1 MTKLKSYFFLLFIVS
16 IVLLVSAPFWLWQL
30 KKEQNLDVLII
41 DKTVPDTTYREHKG
55 LMWLLNQQKYVQSN
69 GKRYDLTKD
78 YIGFVPEKDQ
88 TFAVKSIPS
97 STEKYDA
104 VYIADT
110 YGVYE
115 EEFHNKNVSGKR
127 SSKLYGGL
135 TDQDMDALNDM
146 AMKDGKTLIAE
157 FNSMAQPTEES
168 TRKKF
173 YSLFNLEWSGWIGR
187 YFPELENSE
196 VPGWVRDNYE
206 KQYGETYN
214 FKGPGYVL
222 VDENDRLVVLDKED
236 IGEEGVVFSTTPR
249 GEELIGEEINTPYSY
264 WFDIVEAINPDEV
277 MANYTLSLSKSGKDM
292 LKALNLPVTF
302 PAVVHGQNRQFE
314 TYYFS
319 GDYAD
324 QADVPDLYQTV
335 GFSSWR
341 KWTGSSKPDD
351 SSQFYWKAFNPMM
364 KAILKDI
371 QKGGDDKKKQTVE
384 VTKENGV
391 QLAGKTGRDYIQVK
405 KDGKWED
412 LLIKGVN
419 MGIARPGSFP
429 GETAIS
435 KEEYLR
441 WFKQIGAMNANAL
454 RIYTIHPPEFYEA
467 FYEYN
472 QMADK
477 PLYLFHGVWVNE
489 EIFLRSGDA
498 FAKENTDEF
507 ASEIKKTID
516 LVHGNAEIPERKGHA
531 SGSYPYDISPYVLG
545 WVFGVEWDPE
555 VVLATNEKH
564 KGLQDFK
571 GEYIETEEAQP
582 FEIWLTERMNEGI
595 KYETETYQW
604 QRPVSFT
611 NWVTTDLL
619 DHPSEPLEKEDMV
632 SVDPNVMKGTDKLKT
647 GLFASYHI
655 YPYYPDFLNYE
666 QPYVNYIDHRGE
678 KNNYAGYLHD
688 MKKAHSMPLVVAE
701 FGVPG
706 SRGLTHK
713 NVYGMDQGNHSE
725 KEQGEIDRRLFE
737 DIVEEKMAGGMV
749 FAWQDEW
756 FKRTWNTMDY
766 DNPDRRPFWQNAQTN
781 EQQFGMVSFDPGT
794 SKSSMIHVDGR
805 TEDWTFNEIEPA
817 FDKDGHSM
825 YVTSDERFVYVR
837 FDSNR
842 ISEGKDTYLLFD
854 TIGNQGQ
861 STLPD
866 VKGVSTKG
874 VDFALHIKG
883 TKKARLWIDSYYDT
897 HHYQYGH
904 VLDMI
909 EEETYA
915 NMKNNGVY
923 HPIRLTLNKPLD
935 VEGEK
940 IPFQSYET
948 GVLQFGTSNPE
959 DAAYDSLA
967 DISVDSSEGRYEIR
981 IPWQLLNVKDPSLKE
996 AMGDIWSGKGLQ
1008 SSTTLDS
1015 IKIGL
1020 YETDG
1025 EKVFSYPAQN
1035 EDGFINPGQFYPY
1048 SWDTWDL
1055 PASHER
1061 LKQSYY
1067 EMKEAFRE
1075 RGE

>member
-1 MTKLKSYFFLLFIVS
+1 MTKLKSYSFVLFIVG
-16 IVLLVSAPFWLWQL
+16 IVLLISAPFWLWQV
-30 KKEQNLDVLII
+30 KGEKDLDLLII

-55 LMWLLNQQKYVQSN
+55 LMWLLNQQKYVQTD
-69 GKRYDLTKD
+69 GKRYDLKKD
-78 YIGFVPEKDQ
+78 YIGFVPKKDQ
-88 TFAVKSIPS
+88 TFDIKNIPS
-97 STEKYDA
+97 STDQYDA

-135 TDQDMDALNDM
+135 TDQDMDALKDM

-157 FNSMAQPTEES
+157 FNSMAQPTEEG

-196 VPGWVRDNYE
+196 VPQWVRDNYE
-206 KQYGETYN
+206 KQYEETYN
-214 FKGPGYVL
+214 FNGPGYVL
-222 VDENDRLVVLDKED
+222 VDENDRLVVLDKKD
-236 IGEEGVVFSTTPR
+236 IGKKGVVFSTTSE
-249 GEELIGEEINTPYSY
+249 GEKLIGEEISTPYSY

-277 MANYTLSLSKSGKDM
+277 VANYTLSLSKSGKDTM
-292 LKALNLPVTF
+292 KALNLPMTF
-302 PAVVHGQNRQFE
+302 PAVVHGQNRQYD

-351 SSQFYWKAFNPMM
+351 TSQFYWKAYTPLMT
-364 KAILKDI
+364 AILKDI
-371 QKGGDDKKKQTVE
+371 QKESGDKKKETVE
-384 VTKENGV
+384 ITNENGLK
-391 QLAGKTGRDYIQVK
+391 LAGKTGTDYIQVK

-435 KEEYLR
+435 KEEYMR

-472 QMADK
+472 QIADK

-489 EIFLRSGDA
+489 EIFLKSEDA
-498 FAKENTDEF
+498 FAKENSDEF

-531 SGSYPYDISPYVLG
+531 SGSYTYDISPYVLG
-545 WVFGVEWDPE
+545 WIFGVEWDPE
-555 VVLATNEKH
+555 VVLATNDKH
-564 KGLQDFK
+564 QGLQDFK
-571 GEYIETEEAQP
+571 GEYIETEKAQP
-582 FEIWLTERMNEGI
+582 FEIWLTERMNDGI
-595 KYETETYQW
+595 KYETDTYQW

-632 SVDPNVMKGTDKLKT
+632 SVNPNVMKGTDKLRT

-666 QPYVNYIDHRGE
+666 TKYIDYIDQRGE
-678 KNNYAGYLHD
+678 KNNYAGYLND

-713 NVYGMDQGNHSE
+713 NVYGMDQGHHSE

-781 EQQFGMVSFDPGT
+781 EQQFGMLSFDPGQ
-794 SKSSMIHVDGR
+794 SKTDMIHVDGR
-805 TEDWTFNEIEPA
+805 SEDWTYNGIKPA
-817 FDKDGHSM
+817 FNKEGHSM
-825 YVTSDERFVYVR
+825 YMTSDERFVYVR
-837 FDSNR
+837 LDSEE
-842 ISEGKDTYLLFD
+842 ISEGENTYLLFD
-854 TIGNQGQ
+854 TIGDQGQ
-861 STLPD
+861 STIPD
-866 VKGVSTKG
+866 VPAVSTKG

-883 TKKARLWIDSYYDT
+883 RKEARLWIDSYYDT

-904 VLDMI
+904 VLNMI
-909 EEETYA
+909 KEETYA
-915 NMKNNGVY
+915 KVKDNGTY
-923 HPIRLTLNKPLD
+923 HPIRLTLNKSLD
-935 VEGEK
+935 VEGDT

-948 GVLQFGTSNPE
+948 GVLQFGTSNPQ
-959 DAAYDSLA
+959 DKGYNSLT

-981 IPWQLLNVKDPSLKE
+981 IPWQLLNIKDPSLKE
-996 AMGDIWSGKGLQ
+996 AVGDIWSGKGLQ
-1008 SSTTLDS
+1008 SSTTLES
-1015 IKIGL
+1015 IKVGV
-1020 YETDG
+1020 YETG
-1025 EKVFSYPAQN
+1025 GGKEFSYPDRNQ
-1035 EDGFINPGQFYPY
+1035 DGFMDPQQFYPY
-1048 SWDTWDL
+1048 SWDTWDQ
-1055 PASHER
+1055 PISHER

-1067 EMKEAFRE
+1067 EMKKAFE
-1075 RGE
+1075 KEGE

>member
-1 MTKLKSYFFLLFIVS
+1 MTKLKSYSFLLFILCVFL
-16 IVLLVSAPFWLWQL
+16 VVSAPFWLWQL
-30 KKEQNLDVLII
+30 KKEHNLDVLII

-55 LMWLLNQQKYVQSN
+55 LMWLLNQQKYVQTN
-69 GKRYDLTKD
+69 GKRYVLKKD
-78 YIGFVPEKDQ
+78 YIGFVPKKDQ
-88 TFAVKSIPS
+88 TFNVKNIPS
-97 STEKYDA
+97 STDKYDA

-135 TDQDMDALNDM
+135 TDQDMDAFKDM
-146 AMKDGKTLIAE
+146 AMQGKTLIAE
-157 FNSMAQPTEES
+157 FNSMAQPTEEE

-196 VPGWVRDNYE
+196 VPQWVRDNYE
-206 KQYGETYN
+206 KQYEEAYN
-214 FKGPGYVL
+214 FTGPGYVL
-222 VDENDRLVVLDKED
+222 VDENDRLVVMDKKD
-236 IGEEGVVFSTTPR
+236 TGKKGVVFSTTSQ
-249 GEELIGEEINTPYSY
+249 GEDLIGEEISTPYSY
-264 WFDIVEAINPDEV
+264 WFDIVDAINPDEV
-277 MANYTLSLSKSGKDM
+277 VANYTLSLSESGKEKM
-292 LKALNLPVTF
+292 KALNLPATF
-302 PAVVHGQNRQFE
+302 PAVIHGQNRQFD

-324 QADVPDLYQTV
+324 QSDVPDLYQTI

-351 SSQFYWKAFNPMM
+351 TSQFYWKAYTPIM
-364 KAILKDI
+364 KAIFDTI
-371 QKGGDDKKKQTVE
+371 QKDESRSETVE
-384 VTKENGV
+384 ITKEKGLK
-391 QLAGKTGRDYIQVK
+391 LAGKTGKDYIQVK

-412 LLIKGVN
+412 LLLKGVN

-441 WFKQIGAMNANAL
+441 WFKQIGAMNANSL

-489 EIFLRSGDA
+489 EIFLRSEDA

-507 ASEIKKTID
+507 SAEIKKTID
-516 LVHGNAEIPERKGHA
+516 LVHGNAEIPERNGHA
-531 SGSYPYDISPYVLG
+531 SGSYTYDISPYVLG
-545 WVFGVEWDPE
+545 WIFGVEWDPE

-571 GEYIETEEAQP
+571 GKFIETENAKP
-582 FEIWLTERMNEGI
+582 FEIWLSETMNKGI
-595 KYETETYQW
+595 KYETDKYQW

-632 SVDPNVMKGTDKLKT
+632 SVNPNVMKGTGELRT

-666 QPYVNYIDHRGE
+666 TKYVDYIDHRGE
-678 KNNYAGYLHD
+678 KNNYAGYLND

-713 NVYGMDQGNHSE
+713 NVYGMDQGHHSE

-781 EQQFGMVSFDPGT
+781 EQQFGMVSFEPGE
-794 SKSSMIHVDGR
+794 SKTSMIHVDGR
-805 TEDWTFNEIEPA
+805 SEDWSFNGITPA
-817 FDKDGHSM
+817 FHEDGHSM

-837 FDSNR
+837 VDTDR
-842 ISEGKDTYLLFD
+842 ISEEKDTYLLFD
-854 TIGNQGQ
+854 TIQDQGQ
-861 STLPD
+861 STILNE
-866 VKGVSTKG
+866 KNVSTKG
-874 VDFALHIKG
+874 VDFALHMKG
-883 TKKARLWIDSYYDT
+883 TKEARLWIDSYYDT
-897 HHYQYGH
+897 YHYQYGH
-904 VLDMI
+904 VLNMI
-909 EEETYA
+909 KEEKYT
-915 NMKNNGVY
+915 NVKNNGEY
-923 HPIRLTLNKPLD
+923 HPIRLTLNKSLD
-935 VEGEK
+935 VEGEN

-948 GVLQFGTSNPE
+948 GVLQFGTSNPQ
-959 DAAYDSLA
+959 DKGYDSLT
-967 DISVDSSEGRYEIR
+967 DVNVDPSEGRYEIR
-981 IPWQLLNVKDPSLKE
+981 IPWQLLNIKDPSLKE
-996 AMGDIWSGKGLQ
+996 AMGDVWSGKGLQ
-1008 SSTTLDS
+1008 SSTTLES
-1015 IKIGL
+1015 IRIGL
-1020 YETDG
+1020 YERDG
-1025 EKVFSYPAQN
+1025 ENVFSYPAKTQ
-1035 EDGFINPGQFYPY
+1035 DGFINPAQFYPY
-1048 SWDTWDL
+1048 SWDTWDQ

-1067 EMKEAFRE
+1067 EMKEAFE
-1075 RGE
+1075 KEGE

>member
-1 MTKLKSYFFLLFIVS
+1 MTKLKSYSFVLFIAG
-16 IVLLVSAPFWLWQL
+16 IVLLVSAPFWLWQV
-30 KKEQNLDVLII
+30 KNEKDLDLLII

-55 LMWLLNQQKYVQSN
+55 LMWLLNQQKYVQTN
-69 GKRYDLTKD
+69 GQRYDLKKD
-78 YIGFVPEKDQ
+78 YIGFVPKKDQ
-88 TFAVKSIPS
+88 TYNIKNIPS
-97 STEKYDA
+97 STDRYDA

-115 EEFHNKNVSGKR
+115 EEFHNENVSGKR

-135 TDQDMDALNDM
+135 TDQDMDALKDM
-146 AMKDGKTLIAE
+146 AMNDGKTLIAE
-157 FNSMAQPTEES
+157 FNSMAQPTEEA

-187 YFPELENSE
+187 YFPELTNSE
-196 VPGWVRDNYE
+196 VPQWVRDNYE
-206 KQYGETYN
+206 KQYGESYQFT
-214 FKGPGYVL
+214 GPGYVL
-222 VDENDRLVVLDKED
+222 VDENDRLVVLDKDD
-236 IGEEGVVFSTTPR
+236 IGKRGVVFFTTPE
-249 GEELIGEEINTPYSY
+249 GEELIGEKISTPYSY

-277 MANYTLSLSKSGKDM
+277 MANYTLSLSESGKDTM
-292 LKALNLPVTF
+292 KALNLPVTF
-302 PAVVHGQNRQFE
+302 PAVVHGQNRQYN

-324 QADVPDLYQTV
+324 QGDVPDLYQTV
-335 GFSSWR
+335 GFTSWR
-341 KWTGSSKPDD
+341 KWTGSTSPDD
-351 SSQFYWKAFNPMM
+351 TSQFYWKAYTPLMT
-364 KAILKDI
+364 AILKDI
-371 QKGGDDKKKQTVE
+371 QKGGDRKETQTVE
-384 VTKENGV
+384 VTKENDLK
-391 QLAGKTGRDYIQVK
+391 LAGKTGTDYIQVK

-441 WFKQIGAMNANAL
+441 WFKQIGAMNANSL

-472 QMADK
+472 QMAEK

-489 EIFLRSGDA
+489 EIFLRSEDA

-507 ASEIKKTID
+507 STEIKKTID

-531 SGSYPYDISPYVLG
+531 SGSFTYDISPYVLG
-545 WVFGVEWDPE
+545 WIFGVEWDPE

-564 KGLQDFK
+564 RGLQDFK
-571 GEYIETEEAQP
+571 GEYIETEKAQP

-595 KYETETYQW
+595 TYETDTYQW

-632 SVDPNVMKGTDKLKT
+632 SVNPNVMKGTDKLKT

-666 QPYVNYIDHRGE
+666 PEYVDYIDQRGE
-678 KNNYAGYLHD
+678 KNNYAGYLND

-706 SRGLTHK
+706 SRGLTHE
-713 NVYGMDQGNHSE
+713 NVYGMDQGHHSE

-781 EQQFGMVSFDPGT
+781 EQQFGMLSFDPGL

-805 TEDWTFNEIEPA
+805 TEDWTFNGIKPA
-817 FDKDGHSM
+817 FNKDGHSL
-825 YVTSDERFVYVR
+825 YVTSDERFVYIRV
-837 FDSNR
+837 DSEQ
-842 ISEGKDTYLLFD
+842 ISEEKDTYLLFD
-854 TIGNQGQ
+854 TIQDQGQ
-861 STLPD
+861 STIPNA
-866 VKGVSTKG
+866 KGVSTKG

-883 TKKARLWIDSYYDT
+883 EKEARLWVDSYYDT

-904 VLDMI
+904 VLHMI
-909 EEETYA
+909 EEEKYA
-915 NMKNNGVY
+915 KVKNNGEY
-923 HPIRLTLNKPLD
+923 HPILLTLNKSLD
-935 VEGEK
+935 VGGEN

-948 GVLQFGTSNPE
+948 GVLQFGTSNPQ
-959 DAAYDSLA
+959 DKAYDSLT
-967 DISVDSSEGRYEIR
+967 DISVDSSQGRYEIR

-1008 SSTTLDS
+1008 SSTTLES
-1015 IKIGL
+1015 IRIGL
-1020 YETDG
+1020 YERDG
-1025 EKVFSYPAQN
+1025 GKDFSYPARTG
-1035 EDGFINPGQFYPY
+1035 DGFINPAEFHPY
-1048 SWDTWDL
+1048 SWDTWDQ
-1055 PASHER
+1055 PTSHER

-1067 EMKEAFRE
+1067 EMKKAFE
-1075 RGE
+1075 KEGE

>member
-1 MTKLKSYFFLLFIVS
+1 MTKLKSYSFLLFIVS

-30 KKEQNLDVLII
+30 KKEQKLDVLVI

-69 GKRYDLTKD
+69 GKRYDLKKD
-78 YIGFVPEKDQ
+78 YIGFVPKKDQ
-88 TFAVKSIPS
+88 TFDVKNIPS

-127 SSKLYGGL
+127 STKLYGGL
-135 TDQDMDALNDM
+135 TEQDMDALKDM

-157 FNSMAQPTEES
+157 FNSMAQPTEEE
-168 TRKKF
+168 TRRKF

-196 VPGWVRDNYE
+196 VPQWVRDNYE
-206 KQYGETYN
+206 KQYDKTYH

-236 IGEEGVVFSTTPR
+236 IGEKGVVFSTTPR

-277 MANYTLSLSKSGKDM
+277 VANYTLSLSKSGKDM
-292 LKALNLPVTF
+292 LKALDLPVTF
-302 PAVVHGQNRQFE
+302 PAVVHGQNRQYD

-335 GFSSWR
+335 GFPSWR

-351 SSQFYWKAFNPMM
+351 SSQFYWKAYNPMM
-364 KAILKDI
+364 KAILEDI
-371 QKGGDDKKKQTVE
+371 QKGGDDKKKETVE
-384 VTKENGV
+384 ATKENGV

-435 KEEYLR
+435 KEEYMR

-454 RIYTIHPPEFYEA
+454 RIYTIHPPAFYEA

-489 EIFLRSGDA
+489 EIFLKSEDA

-531 SGSYPYDISPYVLG
+531 SGSYTYDISPYVLG

-571 GEYIETEEAQP
+571 GEYIKTDKAQP
-582 FEIWLTERMNEGI
+582 FEIWLTERMDEGI

-666 QPYVNYIDHRGE
+666 QRYIDYIDHRGE

-713 NVYGMDQGNHSE
+713 NIYGMDQGHHSE
-725 KEQGEIDRRLFE
+725 QEQGAIDRKLFE

-781 EQQFGMVSFDPGT
+781 EQQFGMVSFDPGESRT
-794 SKSSMIHVDGR
+794 SMIHVDGR
-805 TEDWTFNEIEPA
+805 PLDWTFNGIEPA
-817 FDKDGHSM
+817 FDEDGHSM

-837 FDSNR
+837 IDSNR

-854 TIGNQGQ
+854 TIENQGQ
-861 STLPD
+861 STIPD

-883 TKKARLWIDSYYDT
+883 TKEARLWIDSYYDT

-904 VLDMI
+904 VLNMI
-909 EEETYA
+909 EEETNA
-915 NMKNNGVY
+915 NVKNNGTY
-923 HPIRLTLNKPLD
+923 HPIRLTLNKSLD

-948 GVLQFGTSNPE
+948 GILKFGTSNPQDE
-959 DAAYDSLA
+959 AYDSLT
-967 DISVDSSEGRYEIR
+967 DISVNSGRYEIR
-981 IPWQLLNVKDPSLKE
+981 IPWQLLNIKDPSLKE
-996 AMGDIWSGKGLQ
+996 AVGDIWSGNGLQ
-1008 SSTTLDS
+1008 SSITLES

-1025 EKVFSYPAQN
+1025 ENVFSYPSQGEN
-1035 EDGFINPGQFYPY
+1035 GFINPAQFYPY

-1067 EMKEAFRE
+1067 EMKEAFE
-1075 RGE
+1075 KEGE

>member
-1 MTKLKSYFFLLFIVS
+1 MTKLKSYSFLLFIVS

-78 YIGFVPEKDQ
+78 YFGFVPEKDQ
-88 TFAVKSIPS
+88 TFAVKNIPS

-135 TDQDMDALNDM
+135 TDQDMDVLNDM

-236 IGEEGVVFSTTPR
+236 IGEEGVVFFTTPR

-371 QKGGDDKKKQTVE
+371 QKGGDDKKKKTVE
-384 VTKENGV
+384 GTKENGV

-564 KGLQDFK
+564 KGLGDFK

-666 QPYVNYIDHRGE
+666 QPYVNYVDHRGE

-688 MKKAHSMPLVVAE
+688 MKKVHSMPLVVAE

-781 EQQFGMVSFDPGT
+781 EQQFGMMSFDPGESGT
-794 SKSSMIHVDGR
+794 SMIHVDGR
-805 TEDWTFNEIEPA
+805 PEDWTFNGIEPA
-817 FDKDGHSM
+817 FNEEGHSM

-837 FDSNR
+837 VDSDR

-909 EEETYA
+909 KEEPYA
-915 NMKNNGVY
+915 NVKNNGVY
-923 HPIRLTLNKPLD
+923 HPIRLTLNKSLD
-935 VEGEK
+935 VEGNK

-959 DAAYDSLA
+959 DEAYDSLA
-967 DISVDSSEGRYEIR
+967 DISVEASEGRYEIR

-1020 YETDG
+1020 YETNG
-1025 EKVFSYPAQN
+1025 EKVFSYPSQN
-1035 EDGFINPGQFYPY
+1035 EDGYINPAQFYPY

-1055 PASHER
+1055 PATHER

>member
-1 MTKLKSYFFLLFIVS
+1 MRKLKSYWFVLFIVG
-16 IVLLVSAPFWLWQL
+16 IVLLISAPFWLWQV
-30 KKEQNLDVLII
+30 KGDKDLDLLII

-69 GKRYDLTKD
+69 GERYNLKED
-78 YIGFVPEKDQ
+78 YIGFVPKKDQ
-88 TFAVKSIPS
+88 TYNIKNIPS
-97 STEKYDA
+97 STDQYDA

-127 SSKLYGGL
+127 STKLYGGL
-135 TDQDMDALNDM
+135 TDQDMDALKDM
-146 AMKDGKTLIAE
+146 AVKDGKTLIAE
-157 FNSMAQPTEES
+157 FNSMAQPTEEA

-196 VPGWVRDNYE
+196 VPQWVRDNYE
-206 KQYGETYN
+206 KQYEAAYN

-236 IGEEGVVFSTTPR
+236 IGDKGVVFSTTPN
-249 GEELIGEEINTPYSY
+249 GEKLIGEKISTPYSY
-264 WFDIVEAINPDEV
+264 WFDIVEAINPDDV
-277 MANYTLSLSKSGKDM
+277 VADYTLSLSKSGKDTM
-292 LKALNLPVTF
+292 KALNLPVTF
-302 PAVVHGQNRQFE
+302 PAVVHGQNRQYD

-324 QADVPDLYQTV
+324 QADVPGLYQTV

-351 SSQFYWKAFNPMM
+351 SSQFYWKAYTPMM
-364 KAILKDI
+364 TAILKDI
-371 QKGGDDKKKQTVE
+371 QKDDATKKKETVE
-384 VTKENGV
+384 ITNEDGLKLG
-391 QLAGKTGRDYIQVK
+391 GKTGGDYIQVN

-412 LLIKGVN
+412 ILIKGVN
-419 MGIARPGSFP
+419 MGIAKPGSFP

-472 QMADK
+472 QMADE

-489 EIFLRSGDA
+489 EIFLRSEDA

-531 SGSYPYDISPYVLG
+531 SGSYTYDISPYVLG
-545 WVFGVEWDPE
+545 WIFGVEWDPE

-571 GEYIETEEAQP
+571 GEYIGTEKAQP
-582 FEIWLTERMNEGI
+582 FEIWLTQRMNEGV
-595 KYETETYQW
+595 KYETDTYQW

-619 DHPSEPLEKEDMV
+619 EHPSEPLEKEDMV

-666 QPYVNYIDHRGE
+666 QRYVDYIDQRGE
-678 KNNYAGYLHD
+678 KNNYAGYLND

-706 SRGLTHK
+706 SRGMTHK
-713 NVYGMDQGNHSE
+713 NVYGMDQGHHSE
-725 KEQGEIDRRLFE
+725 KEQGEIDRKLFE

-781 EQQFGMVSFDPGT
+781 EQQFGMVSFDPGVR
-794 SKSSMIHVDGR
+794 KSSMIHVDGR
-805 TEDWTFNEIEPA
+805 GEDWSFNGIQPA
-817 FDKDGHSM
+817 FQKDGHSM

-837 FDSNR
+837 VDSDP
-842 ISEGKDTYLLFD
+842 IDEGEDTYLLFD

-866 VKGVSTKG
+866 VKDVSTKG

-883 TKKARLWIDSYYDT
+883 TKEARLWIDSYYDT
-897 HHYQYGH
+897 HYYHYGH

-915 NMKNNGVY
+915 KVKDNGKY
-923 HPIRLTLNKPLD
+923 HPIRLTLNKSLD
-935 VEGEK
+935 VEGEN

-948 GVLQFGTSNPE
+948 GVLQFGTSNPQDE
-959 DAAYDSLA
+959 AYDSLT
-967 DISVDSSEGRYEIR
+967 DISVDSSKGRYEIR
-981 IPWQLLNVKDPSLKE
+981 IPWQLLNIKDPSLKE
-996 AMGDIWSGKGLQ
+996 AMGDIWSEKGIQ
-1008 SSTTLDS
+1008 SSITLDS

-1025 EKVFSYPAQN
+1025 EKVFSYPERK
-1035 EDGFINPGQFYPY
+1035 EDGFIDPAGFYPY
-1048 SWDTWDL
+1048 KWETWDQ
-1055 PASHER
+1055 PTSHER

-1067 EMKEAFRE
+1067 EMKKAFE
-1075 RGE
+1075 KEGE

>member
-1 MTKLKSYFFLLFIVS
+1 MTKLKSYSFLLFIVS

-69 GKRYDLTKD
+69 GKRYDLKKD
-78 YIGFVPEKDQ
+78 YIGFVPGKDQ
-88 TFAVKSIPS
+88 TFDVKNIPS

-115 EEFHNKNVSGKR
+115 EEFHNENVAGKR

-135 TDQDMDALNDM
+135 TDQDMDALKDM
-146 AMKDGKTLIAE
+146 AMNEGKTLIAE
-157 FNSMAQPTEES
+157 FNSMAQPTEEE

-173 YSLFNLEWSGWIGR
+173 YSLFNLKWSGWIGR

-196 VPGWVRDNYE
+196 VPQWVRENYE
-206 KQYGETYN
+206 KQYEEAYN
-214 FKGPGYVL
+214 FTGPGYVL
-222 VDENDRLVVLDKED
+222 VDENDRLVVMDKDD
-236 IGEEGVVFSTTPR
+236 IGKKGAVFSTTSR
-249 GEELIGEEINTPYSY
+249 GEDLIGKGISTPYSY
-264 WFDIVEAINPDEV
+264 WFDIVEAIEPDEV
-277 MANYTLSLSKSGKDM
+277 MANYTLSLSEKGKDTM
-292 LKALNLPVTF
+292 KALNLPVTF
-302 PAVVHGQNRQFE
+302 PAVVHGRNRLFD

-335 GFSSWR
+335 GFSAWR
-341 KWTGSSKPDD
+341 KWTGSASPDD
-351 SSQFYWKAFNPMM
+351 SSQFYWKAYTPMM
-364 KAILKDI
+364 TAILKDI
-371 QKGGDDKKKQTVE
+371 QKGKEHEKKE
-384 VTKENGV
+384 NIEITKENGLK
-391 QLAGKTGRDYIQVK
+391 LAGKTGSDYIQVK

-441 WFKQIGAMNANAL
+441 WFKQIGAMNANSL

-477 PLYLFHGVWVNE
+477 PLYLFQGVWVNE
-489 EIFLRSGDA
+489 EIFLRSEDA

-531 SGSYPYDISPYVLG
+531 SGSYTYDISPYVLG
-545 WVFGVEWDPE
+545 WIFGVEWDPE

-564 KGLQDFK
+564 KGLGDFK
-571 GEYIETEEAQP
+571 GEYIETDGAEP
-582 FEIWLTERMNEGI
+582 FEIWLTERMNEGL

-706 SRGLTHK
+706 SRGLTHE

-781 EQQFGMVSFDPGT
+781 EQQFGMVSFDPGESGT
-794 SKSSMIHVDGR
+794 SMIHVDGR
-805 TEDWTFNEIEPA
+805 PEDWTFNEIEPA
-817 FDKDGHSM
+817 FDKDGNSM

-837 FDSNR
+837 VDSNR

-883 TKKARLWIDSYYDT
+883 TKEARLWIDSYYDT

-904 VLDMI
+904 VLNMI

-915 NMKNNGVY
+915 NVKNNGVY
-923 HPIRLTLNKPLD
+923 HPIRLTLNKSLD
-935 VEGEK
+935 VEGK
-940 IPFQSYET
+940 NIPFQSYET

-959 DAAYDSLA
+959 DEAYDSLT
-967 DISVDSSEGRYEIR
+967 DISVDSAEGRYEIR

-996 AMGDIWSGKGLQ
+996 AMGDIWAGKGLQ

-1025 EKVFSYPAQN
+1025 EKAFSYPAQN
-1035 EDGFINPGQFYPY
+1035 EDGFINPAQFYPY
-1048 SWDTWDL
+1048 SWDTWDE
-1055 PASHER
+1055 PTSHER
-1061 LKQSYY
+1061 LKQSYN
-1067 EMKEAFRE
+1067 EMKEAFE
-1075 RGE
+1075 KEGE

>member
-1 MTKLKSYFFLLFIVS
+1 MTKLKSYSFVLFIAG
-16 IVLLVSAPFWLWQL
+16 IVLLVSAPFWLWQV
-30 KKEQNLDVLII
+30 KKEKDLDLLVI

-55 LMWLLNQQKYVQSN
+55 LMWLLNQQKYVQTN
-69 GKRYDLTKD
+69 GDRYDLKKD
-78 YIGFVPEKDQ
+78 YVGFVPNKNQ
-88 TFAVKSIPS
+88 TFDIKNIPP
-97 STEKYDA
+97 STDRYDA

-115 EEFHNKNVSGKR
+115 EEFHNENVSGKR

-135 TDQDMDALNDM
+135 TDQDMEVLRDM
-146 AMKDGKTLIAE
+146 AMNDGKTLIAE
-157 FNSMAQPTEES
+157 FNSMAQPTEEA

-187 YFPELENSE
+187 YFPELTNSE
-196 VPGWVRDNYE
+196 VPEWVRDNYE
-206 KQYGETYN
+206 KQYGESYQFT
-214 FKGPGYVL
+214 GPGYVL
-222 VDENDRLVVLDKED
+222 VDEKDRLVVLDKDD
-236 IGEEGVVFSTTPR
+236 IGKKGVVFSTTPQ
-249 GEELIGEEINTPYSY
+249 GEEFIGEEISTAYSY

-277 MANYTLSLSKSGKDM
+277 MANYTLSLSESGKDTM
-292 LKALNLPVTF
+292 KALNLPVTF
-302 PAVVHGQNRQFE
+302 PAVVHGQNRQFD

-335 GFSSWR
+335 GFSTWR
-341 KWTGSSKPDD
+341 KWTGSTSPDD
-351 SSQFYWKAFNPMM
+351 MSQFYWKAYTPLMT
-364 KAILKDI
+364 AILKDI
-371 QKGGDDKKKQTVE
+371 QKDGDRKETQFVE
-384 VTKENGV
+384 ITKENDV
-391 QLAGKTGRDYIQVK
+391 KLAGKTGTDYIQVK

-441 WFKQIGAMNANAL
+441 WFKQIGGMNANSL

-472 QMADK
+472 QMAEK

-489 EIFLRSGDA
+489 EIFLRSEDA
-498 FAKENTDEF
+498 FAKENTDELS
-507 ASEIKKTID
+507 SEIKKTID

-531 SGSYPYDISPYVLG
+531 SGSYTYDISPYVLG
-545 WVFGVEWDPE
+545 WIFGVEWDPE

-571 GEYIETEEAQP
+571 GEYIETEKAQP

-595 KYETETYQW
+595 AYETDTYQW

-632 SVDPNVMKGTDKLKT
+632 SVNPNVMKGTDKLKT

-666 QPYVNYIDHRGE
+666 PEYVDYIDQRGE
-678 KNNYAGYLHD
+678 KNNYAGYLND

-706 SRGLTHK
+706 SRGLTHE
-713 NVYGMDQGNHSE
+713 NVYGMDQGHHSE

-781 EQQFGMVSFDPGT
+781 EQQFGMLSFDPGL

-805 TEDWTFNEIEPA
+805 TGDWTFNGIKPA
-817 FDKDGHSM
+817 FDKDGHSL
-825 YVTSDERFVYVR
+825 YVTSDERFVYIRV
-837 FDSNR
+837 DSER

-854 TIGNQGQ
+854 TIQDQGQ
-861 STLPD
+861 STIPN
-866 VKGVSTKG
+866 VKDVSTKG

-883 TKKARLWIDSYYDT
+883 EKEARLWIDSYYDT

-904 VLDMI
+904 VLHMI
-909 EEETYA
+909 EEEKYA
-915 NMKNNGVY
+915 KVKNNGEY
-923 HPIRLTLNKPLD
+923 HPIRLTLNKSLD
-935 VEGEK
+935 VGGK
-940 IPFQSYET
+940 NIPFQSYET
-948 GVLQFGTSNPE
+948 GVLQFGTSNLQ
-959 DAAYDSLA
+959 DKAYDSLT
-967 DISVDSSEGRYEIR
+967 DIGVDSSQGRYEVR

-996 AMGDIWSGKGLQ
+996 AMGDIWSGNGLQ
-1008 SSTTLDS
+1008 SSTTLES

-1020 YETDG
+1020 YERDG
-1025 EKVFSYPAQN
+1025 GKVFSYPASTG
-1035 EDGFINPGQFYPY
+1035 DGFINPAKFHPY
-1048 SWDTWDL
+1048 SWETWDQ
-1055 PASHER
+1055 PTSHER

-1067 EMKEAFRE
+1067 EMKKAFE
-1075 RGE
+1075 KVGE

>member
-1 MTKLKSYFFLLFIVS
+1 MTKLKSYSFVLFIAG
-16 IVLLVSAPFWLWQL
+16 IVLLVSAPFWLWQVKNE
-30 KKEQNLDVLII
+30 KKLDLLII

-55 LMWLLNQQKYVQSN
+55 LMWLLNQQKYVQTN
-69 GKRYDLTKD
+69 GQRYDLKKD
-78 YIGFVPEKDQ
+78 YIGFVPKKDQ
-88 TFAVKSIPS
+88 TYDIKNIPS
-97 STEKYDA
+97 STDRYDA

-135 TDQDMDALNDM
+135 TDQDMDALKDM
-146 AMKDGKTLIAE
+146 AMNDGKTLIAE
-157 FNSMAQPTEES
+157 FNSMAQPTEEA

-187 YFPELENSE
+187 YFPELTNSE
-196 VPGWVRDNYE
+196 VPQWVRDNYE
-206 KQYGETYN
+206 KQYGESYQFT
-214 FKGPGYVL
+214 GPGYVL
-222 VDENDRLVVLDKED
+222 VDENDRLVVLDKDD
-236 IGEEGVVFSTTPR
+236 IGKRGVVFFTTPE
-249 GEELIGEEINTPYSY
+249 GEELIGEKISTPYSY

-277 MANYTLSLSKSGKDM
+277 MANYTLSLSESGKDTM
-292 LKALNLPVTF
+292 KALNLPVTF
-302 PAVVHGQNRQFE
+302 PAVVHGQNRQYN

-324 QADVPDLYQTV
+324 QGDVPDLYHTV
-335 GFSSWR
+335 GFTSWR
-341 KWTGSSKPDD
+341 KWTGSTSPDD
-351 SSQFYWKAFNPMM
+351 TSQFYWKAYTPLMT
-364 KAILKDI
+364 AILKDI
-371 QKGGDDKKKQTVE
+371 QKGGDRKETQTVE
-384 VTKENGV
+384 VTKENDLN
-391 QLAGKTGRDYIQVK
+391 LAGKTGTDYIQVK

-441 WFKQIGAMNANAL
+441 WFKQIGAMNANSL

-472 QMADK
+472 QMAEK

-489 EIFLRSGDA
+489 EIFLRSEDA

-507 ASEIKKTID
+507 STEIKKTID

-531 SGSYPYDISPYVLG
+531 SGSYTYDISPYVLG
-545 WVFGVEWDPE
+545 WIFGVEWDPE

-564 KGLQDFK
+564 RGLQDFK
-571 GEYIETEEAQP
+571 GEYIETEKAQP
-582 FEIWLTERMNEGI
+582 FEIWLTQRMNEGI
-595 KYETETYQW
+595 TYETGTYQW

-632 SVDPNVMKGTDKLKT
+632 SVNPNVMKGTDKLKT
-647 GLFASYHI
+647 GLFASYHV

-666 QPYVNYIDHRGE
+666 PEYVDYIDQRGE
-678 KNNYAGYLHD
+678 KNNYAGYLND

-706 SRGLTHK
+706 SRGLTHE
-713 NVYGMDQGNHSE
+713 NVYGMDQGHHSE

-781 EQQFGMVSFDPGT
+781 EQQFGMLSFDPGL

-805 TEDWTFNEIEPA
+805 TEDWTFNGIKPA
-817 FDKDGHSM
+817 FDKDGRSL
-825 YVTSDERFVYVR
+825 YVTSDERFVYIRV
-837 FDSNR
+837 DSEQ
-842 ISEGKDTYLLFD
+842 ISEEKDTYLLFD
-854 TIGNQGQ
+854 TIQDQGQ
-861 STLPD
+861 STIPN

-883 TKKARLWIDSYYDT
+883 EKEARLWVDSYYDT

-904 VLDMI
+904 VLHMI
-909 EEETYA
+909 EDEKYA
-915 NMKNNGVY
+915 KVKNNGEY
-923 HPIRLTLNKPLD
+923 HPILLTLNKSLD
-935 VEGEK
+935 VGGEN

-948 GVLQFGTSNPE
+948 GVLQFGTSNPQ
-959 DAAYDSLA
+959 DKAYDSLT
-967 DISVDSSEGRYEIR
+967 DIGVDSSQGRYEIR

-1008 SSTTLDS
+1008 SSTTVES
-1015 IKIGL
+1015 IRIGL
-1020 YETDG
+1020 YEMDG
-1025 EKVFSYPAQN
+1025 GKVFSYPARTG
-1035 EDGFINPGQFYPY
+1035 DGFINPAEFHPY
-1048 SWDTWDL
+1048 SWDTWDQ
-1055 PASHER
+1055 PTSHER

-1067 EMKEAFRE
+1067 EMKKAFE
-1075 RGE
+1075 KEGE